1 MLGDHQDAVV
11 AAASGC
17 GTAIAADAT
26 APEAFVAGLLV
37 RDEEDLAR
45 KHRRRWRDAWEE
57 ADRKKLKAWL
67 TP

>member
-11 AAASGC
+11 AAAWLRGS
-17 GTAIAADAT
+17 IAADAT

-45 KHRRRWRDAWEE
+45 KHRRRWRDAWAE
-57 ADRKKLKAWL
+57 ADRKKRKAWL